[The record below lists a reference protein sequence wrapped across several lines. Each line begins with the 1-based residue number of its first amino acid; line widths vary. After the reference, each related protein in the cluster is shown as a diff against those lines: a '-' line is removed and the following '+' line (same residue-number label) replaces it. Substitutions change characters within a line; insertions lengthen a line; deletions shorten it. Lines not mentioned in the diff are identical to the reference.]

1 MFILMSWP
9 DGTPLLIAGPCWPFC
24 VGMTVPLVIGISF
37 CVSLFVLVLS
47 DDFVREG
54 VLFVLCALFLPC

>member
-24 VGMTVPLVIGISF
+24 VGVTVPLVIGISF
-37 CVSLFVLVLS
+37 CVSFFVVLS
-47 DDFVREG
+47 DDFVSQG
-54 VLFVLCALFLPC
+54 ILFVLCAVIVSC